1 MVIVT
6 ILPIFAAIALLLKS
20 PSLARSELPLL
31 AGSQSSRHDGD
42 LLCLC
47 HLAIANVCARVRVCV
62 CVWVFMSVC
71 ACVYVCAYT

>member
-31 AGSQSSRHDGD
+31 AGSRSSSHDGD
-42 LLCLC
+42 LFCLY
-47 HLAIANVCARVRVCV
+47 HLAIAYVCARVRVCV
-62 CVWVFMSVC
+62 C
-71 ACVYVCAYT
+71 ACVCVCVCVCV